1 METTLGLSSS
11 SLYLQQQQQ
20 RLRVQRMLRMLLQLA
35 RGQLLEDLVAMA
47 LLEQEEQLQ
56 QQPCLPPLPC

>member
-1 METTLGLSSS
+1 METTPGLSSS

-20 RLRVQRMLRMLLQLA
+20 RLRVQRMLRILLQLV

>member
-11 SLYLQQQQQ
+11 SLYLQQQQH
-20 RLRVQRMLRMLLQLA
+20 RLRVQRMLRILLQLV

>member
-20 RLRVQRMLRMLLQLA
+20 RLRVQRMLRILLQLV